1 MEVASEDSLW
11 LRTSGSTSR
20 ARRAHEE
27 ESSLR
32 IRRRHEL
39 NTDRGP
45 RQGADTLRGKRRDV
59 RCGLRPRLGS
69 RALQGSARRFARR
82 SGPQS
87 RVDQTTRKQRHATLI
102 PKRDASVRFPTPRPT
117 PALARHPTPRRCMRR
132 APSLSRFAHLAR
144 WCSKPPHASAPARS
158 PVFLLQQPPS
168 PIRTAYDGATDA
180 KRSHMTRP
188 YPPASFSR
196 SQSWASQARSDATA
210 DYVEDS
216 EPEREERRIQA
227 AKTRG
232 VKRKKTPVLVVPN
245 LPGDVI
251 ELTDSSPSRPTSPAH
266 RLTNVQSAPLVI
278 IDVSGEPQPQ

>member
-1 MEVASEDSLW
+1 MGRGPCRAARGDLP
-11 LRTSGSTSR
+11 GAQGHSR
-20 ARRAHEE
+20 AWTKQRVNNATRLSFQRATRLFASPFQVEPPHPAT
-27 ESSLR
+27 LDA
-32 IRRRHEL
+32 RRRM
-39 NTDRGP
+39 
-45 RQGADTLRGKRRDV
+45 Q
-59 RCGLRPRLGS
+59 
-69 RALQGSARRFARR
+69 
-82 SGPQS
+82 
-87 RVDQTTRKQRHATLI
+87 RV
-102 PKRDASVRFPTPRPT
+102 
-117 PALARHPTPRRCMRR
+117 
-132 APSLSRFAHLAR
+132 PSLSPFAYFAR
-144 WCSKPPHASAPARS
+144 SSSTPPRASAPTRS
-158 PVFLLQQPPS
+158 PFLPLQLCS
-168 PIRTAYDGATDA
+168 LFGATDA
-180 KRSHMTRP
+180 KCRHMTRSL
-188 YPPASFSR
+188 PPGSFSR